1 MEQRLVVNYY
11 IDKILKEK
19 TITSFLEERG
29 IFPQKKSGDKSM
41 YLCPIHQGD
50 TTPSFVVYPI
60 GYKGREYQTYYCFS
74 CHSGITLI
82 NLKKDIDGTTSRES
96 IKSFLKGFNINYE
109 DARKSIINDWK
120 KGQLGIENN
129 NEIEKMLL
137 TINTICRNHIQS
149 YNDEEEI
156 EFFESFFK
164 EVDKIARAR
173 DIEGLNDIFN
183 ILTDR
188 HGLIKRVEK
197 FQKRQDDKTISSLSW
212 KI

>member
-1 MEQRLVVNYY
+1 MNYY

-19 TITSFLEERG
+19 TIIAFLEERG
-29 IFPQKKSGDKSM
+29 IFPQKKTGDKWV
-41 YLCPIHQGD
+41 YRCPIHQGD
-50 TTPSFVVYPI
+50 NDPSFVVYPV
-60 GYKGREYQTYYCFS
+60 GTKGKEYQTYYCYA

-82 NLKKDIDGTTSRES
+82 NLKKDIDRITSRES
-96 IKSFLKGFNINYE
+96 IKFFLKGVHIDYE

-120 KGQLGIENN
+120 KGQLGIEDN

-156 EFFESFFK
+156 DFFESFFK
-164 EVDKIARAR
+164 EVDKVARTK

-183 ILTDR
+183 ILTDK

-197 FQKRQDDKTISSLSW
+197 FQKRQDDKEMSSLSW